1 MITQPKGERM
11 ELNIA
16 IVLLNIWTAATSL
29 LATIWGKVL
38 VFGIFI
44 GATFSSISGLIHIIL
59 ILTFIDLIFGVMVTL
74 RRKGKDKITSTKL
87 RNSLYKTFF
96 YLIFIM
102 LVFLIESAVIED
114 CVVTSKLTFSIIG
127 AIELW
132 SIISNALILSPDM
145 PFLRIF
151 KKYLTAEFS
160 KKLEMDEKEVE
171 ELLKKKK

>member
-1 MITQPKGERM
+1 M
-11 ELNIA
+11 ELNVA
-16 IVLLNIWTAATSL
+16 IVLLNIWTAVTSL
-29 LATIWGKVL
+29 LSTIWGKVL

-96 YLIFIM
+96 YLVFIM

-114 CVVTSKLTFSIIG
+114 CVITSKFTFAIIG
-127 AIELW
+127 GIEL
-132 SIISNALILSPDM
+132 
-145 PFLRIF
+145 
-151 KKYLTAEFS
+151 
-160 KKLEMDEKEVE
+160 
-171 ELLKKKK
+171 